1 MKMIVRNKRFV
12 VMLRMTHKTLK
23 GVNCKWFTADFRLF
37 SGVQGLA
44 EIKRLSVYGASQRFS
59 AVSSLSSISYND

>member
-1 MKMIVRNKRFV
+1 MIYLNYSFWDCSVKC
-12 VMLRMTHKTLK
+12 K
-23 GVNCKWFTADFRLF
+23 GFTADFRLF